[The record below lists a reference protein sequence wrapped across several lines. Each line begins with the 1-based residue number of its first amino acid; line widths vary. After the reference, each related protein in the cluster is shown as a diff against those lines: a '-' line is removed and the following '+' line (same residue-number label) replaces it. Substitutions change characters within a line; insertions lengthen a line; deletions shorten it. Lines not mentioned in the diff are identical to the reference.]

1 MRYGSSIDTI
11 PYVGEAQDT
20 GGGGGGTQGPPG
32 PAGADGKSAFQIAVD
47 NGFAGTEAQWLASLV
62 GADGTAGADGAQ
74 GPAGADGAAGSIGP
88 QGPQGPAGANGS
100 EGKSAFQVAVD
111 NGFSGTEAEW
121 LASLQASAETITSD
135 HVHNIAELSVGDSF
149 FVADTG
155 VLKIW
160 KGVGFVELGKALE
173 PLAVDAI
180 ETDNSFADDA
190 SSGSAGDFKYSDV
203 DGDHLYIHDGT
214 EWHNIN
220 GA

>member
-1 MRYGSSIDTI
+1 MRYGNSIDTI
-11 PYVGEAQDT
+11 PHVGQES
-20 GGGGGGTQGPPG
+20 GGGGGTQGPPG
-32 PAGADGKSAFQIAVD
+32 PPGPTGPQ
-47 NGFAGTEAQWLASLV
+47 GP
-62 GADGTAGADGAQ
+62 Q

-203 DGDHLYIHDGT
+203 NGDHLYIHDGT